1 MGKARDIR
9 EAVEEELRRDR
20 LLNAGGITVINVGG
34 NVALNGAVPSYPQY
48 LHAAEAAR
56 RVAGVTGVRN
66 QLQVVLPPED
76 YRDDAMLTTAANNAL
91 AASAAV
97 PEGVEA
103 TAKDGNLT
111 LTGSVKYGSQRGAA
125 ETAVSGLT
133 GVRDVR
139 DKTDLVFDVDPGE
152 VNRLV
157 GEALRG
163 HAVPPGDSSVVAV
176 ATGNTVMLSGRV
188 RTQAQRDAVV
198 GAAWRGHAV
207 MAVIDDALQITG

>member
-1 MGKARDIR
+1 MREARDIR
-9 EAVEEELRRDR
+9 EAVEEELCRDR
-20 LLNAGGITVINVGG
+20 LLDAGAISVINIGG
-34 NVALNGAVPSYPQY
+34 NVALNGKVPSYPQY
-48 LHAAEAAR
+48 LQAAEAAR
-56 RVAGVTGVRN
+56 RVAGATSVRN
-66 QLQVVLPPED
+66 HLQVVLPPED

-125 ETAVSGLT
+125 ESAVSALT

-139 DKTDLVFDVDPGE
+139 DHTDLVFDVDPDD

-157 GEALRG
+157 SEALRR
-163 HAVPPGDSSVVAV
+163 HAVAPGDSSVVAV
-176 ATGNTVMLSGRV
+176 TSGNTVMLSGRV

-198 GAAWRGHAV
+198 GAAWRGRAV